1 MDYFKEVLLNKG
13 LSDKVS
19 GYLAGVIVIFLLL
32 ALVGVIQLIVKKVFL
47 KILTHYINRNKFK
60 WDNIMLNRK
69 VFHRLAD
76 LIPAI
81 IVNAFAPVFEQ
92 YSQSIRR
99 LVMTYVFLVIV
110 FIVNGVLDSVDD
122 IYRTY
127 AISKIRPIKGLL
139 QIIKIIFYIIMG
151 IVIMA
156 NLMGE
161 NPLVLLSGIGALTAV
176 ISLVFKD
183 SILGFVA
190 GIQLTSNQMLRIG
203 DWIEMTKYGADGDV
217 IEITLNTVK
226 VQNFDKTIVTIP
238 AYALVSDSFKNWRGM
253 QEFGGRRIKRSLYI
267 DMTSIGFCTEDM
279 LKRFKKIQ
287 NLSDYIVKKEAE
299 INNYNKKYRTEESM
313 VNGRHLT
320 NIGTFREYISCY
332 LKSHSGINQ
341 DMTLMVRQLAPGEHG
356 LPLEIYAF
364 TKEVAWDY
372 YEGVQSDI
380 FDHLLAVAPEFGLRL
395 FQYPTGYDIKSSVK

>member
-13 LSDKVS
+13 LSDKLS
-19 GYLAGVIVIFLLL
+19 GYLAVGIVILLLL

-47 KILTHYINRNKFK
+47 KILTHYVNRNKFK

-81 IVNAFAPVFEQ
+81 IVNALAPVFEV
-92 YSQSIRR
+92 YSQSLRR
-99 LVMTYVFLVIV
+99 LVMTYVFLIII

-139 QIIKIIFYIIMG
+139 QVFKIVFYIIMG
-151 IVIMA
+151 IVILA

-161 NPLVLLSGIGALTAV
+161 SPLVLLSGIGALTAV

-267 DMTSIGFCTEDM
+267 DMTSIGFCSEDM
-279 LKRFKKIQ
+279 LERFKKIEY
-287 NLSDYIVKKEAE
+287 LSDYIVKKESE
-299 INNYNKKYRTEESM
+299 IKNYNKKYRAEESM

-332 LKSHSGINQ
+332 LKNHSGINQ

-372 YEGVQSDI
+372 YESVQSDI
-380 FDHLLAVAPEFGLRL
+380 FDHLLAVAPEFGLRVY
-395 FQYPTGYDIKSSVK
+395 QYPTGHDVKASVN

>member
-1 MDYFKEVLLNKG
+1 MDYFKELLLSKG
-13 LSDKVS
+13 LSEKIS
-19 GYLAGVIVIFLLL
+19 GYLSVGIVILLLL
-32 ALVGVIQLIVKKVFL
+32 AFVGVVQLIIKKVFL
-47 KILTHYINRNKFK
+47 KVLAHYVNRNKLK
-60 WDNIMLNRK
+60 WDNIMLKRK

-81 IVNAFAPVFEQ
+81 LISTFAPVFEE
-92 YSQSIRR
+92 YSEIIRR
-99 LVMTYVFLVIV
+99 LVMTYVFFVII

-139 QIIKIIFYIIMG
+139 QIIKIVFYIIMG
-151 IVIMA
+151 IVMLA

-161 NPLVLLSGIGALTAV
+161 NPLALLSGIGALTAV

-183 SILGFVA
+183 TILGFVA
-190 GIQLTSNQMLRIG
+190 GIQLSSNQMLRIG
-203 DWIEMTKYGADGDV
+203 DWIEMQKYGADGDV

-238 AYALVSDSFKNWRGM
+238 AYVLVSDSFKNWRGM

-267 DMTSIGFCTEDM
+267 DMTSVDFCTEDM
-279 LKRFKKIQ
+279 LERFKKIQ
-287 NLSDYIVKKEAE
+287 YLTNYIIKSEKE
-299 INNYNKKYRTEESM
+299 IQNYNKKHKAEESM

-332 LKSHSGINQ
+332 LKNHPGIKQ
-341 DMTLMVRQLAPGEHG
+341 DMTLLVRQLAPGEHG

-364 TKEVAWDY
+364 TKEIDWEY
-372 YEGVQSDI
+372 YERVQADI
-380 FDHLLAVAPEFGLRL
+380 FDHLLAVAPEFGLRV
-395 FQYPTGYDIKSSVK
+395 FQYPTGYDMKGKV